1 MDNPPRYVSGQ
12 SLFSMVE
19 EQLASGKRVRFP
31 VSGTSMTPWIIHN
44 RDQIELISAKG
55 LRLKKGDIILF
66 QPFSGKYILHRIT
79 KIVPSGYIT
88 TGDGNLYRDGFT
100 SSASVIGKVVT
111 IHRKGKPINCSAP
124 QWRILSWLWM
134 ALFPFRRWMLAWLTC
149 IRKCMKK
156 ADILAKKL

>member
-55 LRLKKGDIILF
+55 LRLKKGR
-66 QPFSGKYILHRIT
+66 H
-79 KIVPSGYIT
+79 
-88 TGDGNLYRDGFT
+88 
-100 SSASVIGKVVT
+100 
-111 IHRKGKPINCSAP
+111 HPIS
-124 QWRILSWLWM
+124 
-134 ALFPFRRWMLAWLTC
+134 ALFRQVYPAPYY
-149 IRKCMKK
+149 KK
-156 ADILAKKL
+156 